1 MSIID
6 KAEATVTK
14 HTPQVIVALGRVK
27 FFLLVI
33 PILSV
38 VLGIL
43 SQYLFP
49 ERNVATCSFKIGSF
63 ATPANPVPVPLAS
76 ETQLKARLRATS
88 VQLREEYPTFLLIGT
103 IIDGDVVTPTVSGVG
118 PEKSIDFLK
127 KVIEP
132 EINLHN
138 GRLEKLQAVQ
148 ADRQESLERQLA
160 ELQKLEDEL
169 SSSDLAPESPL
180 ELLAIQIGLDNTR
193 DRVAKIKLELTTL
206 ALFNASD
213 LYIDKTL
220 IVQEPRTVYSSKWTR
235 PLVFGAIGL
244 AIGLAIIFVIAATSI
259 IRSIFRRHSS
269 KQESDGVA
277 EGENAPLKS
286 VK

>member
-1 MSIID
+1 MGLID
-6 KAEATVTK
+6 KAEATVSK
-14 HTPQVIVALGRVK
+14 HTPHVISALGRIK
-27 FFLLVI
+27 FFLIVI
-33 PILSV
+33 PIISI

-49 ERNVATCSFKIGSF
+49 ERNIASCSFKIGSF
-63 ATPANPVPVPLAS
+63 ATPANPTPVPLAS

-88 VQLREEYPTFLLIGT
+88 VEQREEYPTFILLKT
-103 IIDGDVVTPTVSGVG
+103 IIDNDVVTPTVSGVG
-118 PEKSIDFLK
+118 PEKSIAYLK

-138 GRLEKLQAVQ
+138 SRLKKLQAVQ
-148 ADRQESLERQLA
+148 TDRRESLERQLA
-160 ELQKLEDEL
+160 ELKALEDSL
-169 SSSDLAPESPL
+169 SSSDIPPGSPL
-180 ELLAIQIGLDNTR
+180 ELLAVQIGLDNTR
-193 DRVAKIKLELTTL
+193 ERIAKIKLELTTL

-220 IVQEPRTVYSSKWTR
+220 IVQEPRTIYSSKWTR
-235 PLVFGAIGL
+235 PLLFGAIGL
-244 AIGLAIIFVIAATSI
+244 AIGLVIIILIAATSI

-277 EGENAPLKS
+277 EGKNAPLKS
-286 VK
+286 VE

>member
-1 MSIID
+1 MGLID
-6 KAEATVTK
+6 KAEETVTK
-14 HTPQVIVALGRVK
+14 HTPDVIVALGRVK

-33 PILSV
+33 PIISV
-38 VLGIL
+38 LLGIL

-63 ATPANPVPVPLAS
+63 ATPANSVPVPLAS

-88 VQLREEYPTFLLIGT
+88 VQLREKYPTFLMIGT

-118 PEKSIDFLK
+118 PEKSLDFLK
-127 KVIEP
+127 EVIEP

-138 GRLEKLQAVQ
+138 SRLEKLQAVQ

-193 DRVAKIKLELTTL
+193 DRVAKIKQELNTL
-206 ALFNASD
+206 ALFNASE

-235 PLVFGAIGL
+235 PLIFGAIGL
-244 AIGLAIIFVIAATSI
+244 AIGLAIIIVIAATSI

-269 KQESDGVA
+269 KKDSDEAV
-277 EGENAPLKS
+277 EGENDLTE
-286 VK
+286 

>member
-1 MSIID
+1 MGLID
-6 KAEATVTK
+6 KAEETVTK

-27 FFLLVI
+27 FFLLII
-33 PILSV
+33 PIISV

-88 VQLREEYPTFLLIGT
+88 VQLREEYPTFVLIGT

-220 IVQEPRTVYSSKWTR
+220 IVQPPRAIYSSKWTR

-244 AIGLAIIFVIAATSI
+244 AIGLAIIIVIAVTSI
-259 IRSIFRRHSS
+259 IRSIFLRHSS
-269 KQESDGVA
+269 KKDSDVAA
-277 EGENAPLKS
+277 EGENELTE
-286 VK
+286 

>member
-1 MSIID
+1 MGLID
-6 KAEATVTK
+6 KAEETVTK
-14 HTPQVIVALGRVK
+14 HTPQVISALGRVK

-43 SQYLFP
+43 SQFLFP

-118 PEKSIDFLK
+118 PEKSIAFLE

-235 PLVFGAIGL
+235 PLIFGAIGL
-244 AIGLAIIFVIAATSI
+244 AIGLAIIIVIAATSI

-269 KQESDGVA
+269 KKDSDEAV
-277 EGENAPLKS
+277 EGENELTE
-286 VK
+286 

>member
-1 MSIID
+1 MGLID
-6 KAEATVTK
+6 KAEETVTK

-27 FFLLVI
+27 FFLLFI

-49 ERNVATCSFKIGSF
+49 ERNVASCSFKIGSF

-88 VQLREEYPTFLLIGT
+88 VQLREEFPTFILITT
-103 IIDGDVVTPTVSGVG
+103 IIDNDVVTPTVSGVG
-118 PEKSIDFLK
+118 PEKSIAFLK

-138 GRLEKLQAVQ
+138 SRLEKLQAVQ
-148 ADRQESLERQLA
+148 SDRQESLERQLA

-169 SSSDLAPESPL
+169 SSSDLTPESPL

-193 DRVAKIKLELTTL
+193 GRIAKIKLELTTL

-235 PLVFGAIGL
+235 PLIFGAIGL
-244 AIGLAIIFVIAATSI
+244 AIGLIIIFIIAATSI

-269 KQESDGVA
+269 KKDSDA
-277 EGENAPLKS
+277 EATRENASLKS
-286 VK
+286 AE

>member
-1 MSIID
+1 MGIID

-14 HTPQVIVALGRVK
+14 HTPQVILALGK
-27 FFLLVI
+27 IKLFLIVI
-33 PILSV
+33 PIVSV

-43 SQYLFP
+43 SQYLFS
-49 ERNVATCSFKIGSF
+49 ERNVASCSFKIGSF
-63 ATPANPVPVPLAS
+63 ATPARPVPIPLAS

-88 VQLREEYPTFLLIGT
+88 VELREEYPTFLLIGT
-103 IIDGDVVTPTVSGVG
+103 IIDNDVVTPTVSGVG
-118 PEKSIDFLK
+118 PEKSIAFLEK
-127 KVIEP
+127 MIEP

-138 GRLEKLQAVQ
+138 SRLEKLQTVQ
-148 ADRQESLERQLA
+148 AERRESLEHQVA
-160 ELQKLEDEL
+160 ELKVLEDSL
-169 SSSDLAPESPL
+169 SSSDLSPDSPL

-193 DRVAKIKLELTTL
+193 ERMAKIKLELSTL

-235 PLVFGAIGL
+235 PLIFGVIGL
-244 AIGLAIIFVIAATSI
+244 AIGLVIIFLIAATSI

-269 KQESDGVA
+269 TQNSNDSVEE
-277 EGENAPLKS
+277 EGDSKE
-286 VK
+286 

>member
-1 MSIID
+1 MGLID
-6 KAEATVTK
+6 KAEETVTK

-49 ERNVATCSFKIGSF
+49 ERNVASCSFKIGSF

-88 VQLREEYPTFLLIGT
+88 VQLREEFPTFILITT
-103 IIDGDVVTPTVSGVG
+103 IIDNDVVTPTVSGVG

-132 EINLHN
+132 EIDLHN
-138 GRLEKLQAVQ
+138 SRLEKLQAVQ
-148 ADRQESLERQLA
+148 TDRQESLERQLA

-169 SSSDLAPESPL
+169 SSSDLTPESPL

-193 DRVAKIKLELTTL
+193 GRIAKIKLELTTL

-235 PLVFGAIGL
+235 PLIFGAIGL
-244 AIGLAIIFVIAATSI
+244 AIGLVIIFIIAATSI

-269 KQESDGVA
+269 KKDSDDKEEA
-277 EGENAPLKS
+277 A
-286 VK
+286 

>member
-49 ERNVATCSFKIGSF
+49 ERNVASCSFKIGSF
-63 ATPANPVPVPLAS
+63 ATPANPVPIPLAS

-88 VQLREEYPTFLLIGT
+88 IELRDEYPTFLVIGT
-103 IIDGDVVTPTVSGVG
+103 IIDNDVITPTVSGVG
-118 PEKSIDFLK
+118 PEKSVAFLK

-132 EINLHN
+132 EITLHN
-138 GRLEKLQAVQ
+138 SRLEKLQAVQ
-148 ADRQESLERQLA
+148 ADRRESLERQRS
-160 ELQKLEDEL
+160 ELQVLEDSL
-169 SSSDLAPESPL
+169 SSSDLSLDSPL
-180 ELLAIQIGLDNTR
+180 ELLAVQIGVDNTR
-193 DRVAKIKLELTTL
+193 ERLAKIKLELSTL

-220 IVQEPRTVYSSKWTR
+220 IVQEPRIIYSSKWTR
-235 PLVFGAIGL
+235 PLVFGAVGL
-244 AIGLAIIFVIAATSI
+244 AIGLVLIILIAATSV

-269 KQESDGVA
+269 KQDSDDVVKEEIDSA
-277 EGENAPLKS
+277 E
-286 VK
+286 

>member
-1 MSIID
+1 MGLID
-6 KAEATVTK
+6 KAEETVTK
-14 HTPQVIVALGRVK
+14 HTPQVIRALGRVK

-38 VLGIL
+38 ALGIL

-49 ERNVATCSFKIGSF
+49 ERNVASCSFKIGSF
-63 ATPANPVPVPLAS
+63 ATPTSPVPVPLAS

-88 VQLREEYPTFLLIGT
+88 VELREEYPTFLLIGT

-118 PEKSIDFLK
+118 PEKSIVFLE

-138 GRLEKLQAVQ
+138 SRLEKLQAVQ
-148 ADRQESLERQLA
+148 ADRRESLERQRA
-160 ELQKLEDEL
+160 ELQKLEDSL
-169 SSSDLAPESPL
+169 SSSDVPPGSPL
-180 ELLAIQIGLDNTR
+180 ELLAVQIGLDNTR
-193 DRVAKIKLELTTL
+193 ERIAKIKLELSTL

-220 IVQEPRTVYSSKWTR
+220 IVQEPRTVYSSKWIR
-235 PLVFGAIGL
+235 PLIFGAIGL
-244 AIGLAIIFVIAATSI
+244 AIGLVIIIVIAATSI

-269 KQESDGVA
+269 KKQSDGVA
-277 EGENAPLKS
+277 EGENAPLTS
-286 VK
+286 VE

>member
-63 ATPANPVPVPLAS
+63 ATPVNPVPVPLAS

-88 VQLREEYPTFLLIGT
+88 VELREEYPTFLLIGT

-259 IRSIFRRHSS
+259 IRSVFRRHSS
-269 KQESDGVA
+269 KKDSDEAA
-277 EGENAPLKS
+277 EGENELTE
-286 VK
+286 

>member
-1 MSIID
+1 
-6 KAEATVTK
+6 
-14 HTPQVIVALGRVK
+14 
-27 FFLLVI
+27 
-33 PILSV
+33 
-38 VLGIL
+38 

>member
-1 MSIID
+1 MGLID
-6 KAEATVTK
+6 KAEETVTK

-38 VLGIL
+38 VLGIM

-49 ERNVATCSFKIGSF
+49 ERNVASCSFKIGSF

-88 VQLREEYPTFLLIGT
+88 VQLREEFPTFILITT
-103 IIDGDVVTPTVSGVG
+103 IIDNDVVTPTVSGVG
-118 PEKSIDFLK
+118 PEKSIAFLK

-138 GRLEKLQAVQ
+138 SRLEKLQAVQ
-148 ADRQESLERQLA
+148 SDRQESLERQLA

-169 SSSDLAPESPL
+169 SSSDLTPESPL

-193 DRVAKIKLELTTL
+193 GRIAKIKLELTTL

-220 IVQEPRTVYSSKWTR
+220 IVQEPRTIYSSKWTR

-244 AIGLAIIFVIAATSI
+244 AIGLVIIFIIAATSI

-269 KQESDGVA
+269 KKDSDA
-277 EGENAPLKS
+277 EAKRENASLKS
-286 VK
+286 AE

>member
-1 MSIID
+1 MGLID
-6 KAEATVTK
+6 KAEETVTK

-27 FFLLVI
+27 FFLLFI

-49 ERNVATCSFKIGSF
+49 ERNVASCSFKIGSF

-88 VQLREEYPTFLLIGT
+88 VQLREEFPTFILITT
-103 IIDGDVVTPTVSGVG
+103 IIDNDVVTPTVSGVG
-118 PEKSIDFLK
+118 PEKSIAFLK

-138 GRLEKLQAVQ
+138 SRLEKLQAVQ
-148 ADRQESLERQLA
+148 LDRQKSLERQLA

-169 SSSDLAPESPL
+169 SSSDLTPESPL

-193 DRVAKIKLELTTL
+193 GRIAKIKLELTTL

-235 PLVFGAIGL
+235 PLIFGAIGL
-244 AIGLAIIFVIAATSI
+244 AIGLIIIFIIAATSI

-269 KQESDGVA
+269 KKDSDA
-277 EGENAPLKS
+277 EATRENASLKLAE
-286 VK
+286 